1 MQGLLSC
8 LGWVPPGGP
17 AVWEVP
23 MHPWEPLATPEC
35 VGSLAVTDR
44 GPCWR
49 LTASYAC
56 RSRATRTR
64 ARRRSRPTARWA
76 SPTPAAPPP
85 VATAATARREFW
97 WHKVGGRAPRSIAV
111 RTRARRGALAGA
123 RAQCSP
129 PHVRVRFCN
138 KGRNAIRP
146 GCNKAGRPRTGRLTC
161 CTGSG
166 SGDQ

>member
-1 MQGLLSC
+1 MQGLLSI

-23 MHPWEPLATPEC
+23 MHPWEPGNARVRRLIGSARPGPMLA
-35 VGSLAVTDR
+35 SDSA
-44 GPCWR
+44 
-49 LTASYAC
+49 AAC